1 MDALTS
7 QPRTVLSR
15 FNPVQPGAA
24 GMKVVATGL
33 LVVMAG
39 IFGVTRALEPR
50 YPWLS
55 FVKAFAE
62 AAMVGGLADWFA
74 VTALFRH
81 PLGLPIP
88 HTAIIPRNKD
98 RIGETLASFLRDN
111 FLIPA
116 VVARR
121 MRNIDVASTA
131 GRFLRTPAGEGN
143 RIRAGASRL
152 IADIFESLDDE
163 RLGGIVKSAISSRL
177 RAMEVSPL
185 LGHALASAINE
196 DRHVPMLEAAIRW
209 MARALEANEA
219 LIREMVH
226 KKANWALKLAG
237 LDAKLADAII
247 DGLRKLTVEMS
258 TDPAHPVRQKVEE
271 ALAQLANDL
280 QTKPETRARVEAM
293 KDQLLDNRSVSLWLD
308 TLWQKG
314 REAIIRAARNPDAV
328 LAGKLG
334 EVMRSMGGTLESDPG
349 IRKAINQFARRAV
362 VGMAAS
368 YGGSIV
374 KLVSE
379 TIRSWDARTVTAR
392 LEAAVGRDLQYIRI
406 NGTLVGGLVGVAL
419 HALDS
424 L

>member
-33 LVVMAG
+33 LVVMAI
-39 IFGVTRALEPR
+39 IFAVTRALEPR
-50 YPWLS
+50 YHWLS

-131 GRFLRTPAGEGN
+131 GRVLSTPPGEGT

-163 RLGGIVKSAISSRL
+163 RLGGIVKGAISARL
-177 RAMEVSPL
+177 RSMQVSPL

-209 MARALEANEA
+209 MARALDANEP

-237 LDAKLADAII
+237 LDAKLADAIV

-271 ALAQLANDL
+271 ALVQLANDL
-280 QTKPETRARVEAM
+280 QTKPETKARVEAM
-293 KDQLLDNRSVSLWLD
+293 KEQLLDNRSVSLWLD

-328 LAGKLG
+328 MAGKLG

-406 NGTLVGGLVGVAL
+406 NGTLVGGLVGLVL

>member
-1 MDALTS
+1 MKPINNAA
-7 QPRTVLSR
+7 LSR
-15 FNPVQPGAA
+15 FNPVQPGAQ
-24 GMKVVATGL
+24 GMKAAATGL

-39 IFGVTRALEPR
+39 VFAAARVLEPVH
-50 YPWLS
+50 PWLGY
-55 FVKAFAE
+55 VKAFAE

-98 RIGETLASFLRDN
+98 RIGEALATFLKEN
-111 FLIPA
+111 FLIPS

-121 MRNIDVASTA
+121 MRNIDVAGAA
-131 GRFLRTPAGEGN
+131 GKFLQSPGKEAQS
-143 RIRAGASRL
+143 RIRVGASRL

-163 RLGGIVKSAISSRL
+163 RLGGIVKSAISTRL
-177 RAMEVSPL
+177 RSMEVSPL

-209 MARALEANEA
+209 MARALDANEE

-226 KKANWALKLAG
+226 KKANWVLKLAG
-237 LDAKLADAII
+237 LDARLADAII
-247 DGLRKLTVEMS
+247 DGLRKLTAEMS
-258 TDPAHPVRQKVEE
+258 TDPAHPVRVRVEQ

-280 QTKPETRARVEAM
+280 QARPETRERVEAI
-293 KDQLLDNRSVSLWLD
+293 KEQLLDNQSVSLWLD
-308 TLWQKG
+308 TLWQQG

-334 EVMRSMGGTLESDPG
+334 EVLRSMGSTLEKDAR
-349 IRKAINQFARRAV
+349 IRGAINQFARRAV
-362 VGMAAS
+362 VGTAAS

-379 TIRSWDARTVTAR
+379 TVRGWDARTVTAR

-419 HALDS
+419 YALDK